1 MMTEMKP
8 NQTCYDRAGRRLTF
22 IAMVGDKALVQ
33 SWHLEESVW
42 HEHGHTMEEM
52 AAVEGPI
59 WLEDPAKLYDK
70 PPVVVVN
77 QEMVKAQEALIAA
90 MADLAQKK
98 RDVDAGI
105 REAKA
110 RLAAEQRQCEAGIR
124 ALATRGVDVA
134 GFLNG
139 EFKFFIRGKE
149 SSSSFDEPEISR
161 FGSYRKPVLKMWP
174 DGSCGFL
181 ISTSFADEPVS
192 VFRTEAEAKER
203 VREIIGSALARSYH
217 QFQYGRDRL
226 EAAAVKWGV
235 PIPEKWAAE
244 KAKVEQALRE
254 RERADLE
261 AKLQKLSAG
270 AE

>member
-1 MMTEMKP
+1 METKMKP

-110 RLAAEQRQCEAGIR
+110 RLAAEQRQTARVGQRHIR
-124 ALATRGVDVA
+124 RQFLSLAPQAVQQPASQHRPTRSVVA
-134 GFLNG
+134 G
-139 EFKFFIRGKE
+139 
-149 SSSSFDEPEISR
+149 
-161 FGSYRKPVLKMWP
+161 V
-174 DGSCGFL
+174 
-181 ISTSFADEPVS
+181 
-192 VFRTEAEAKER
+192 
-203 VREIIGSALARSYH
+203 
-217 QFQYGRDRL
+217 
-226 EAAAVKWGV
+226 
-235 PIPEKWAAE
+235 
-244 KAKVEQALRE
+244 
-254 RERADLE
+254 
-261 AKLQKLSAG
+261 
-270 AE
+270 